1 VKIYRTHVLIAED
14 SKSILK
20 GAREIE
26 KALKEEIKKRG
37 LENEIAVI
45 PTGSLGLEDLGVAM
59 VIYPEGVIYAPV
71 EIKDIPEIVGEH
83 LLKGRIIKRLVK
95 KWEKQKVELGI
106 TKSESVMRSQYRAV
120 LRNVGLIN
128 PENIEEYIAQ
138 DGYVALEK
146 ALSTNPSGVIEEIKK
161 SELRGRGGAGFPTGL
176 KWEFTAK
183 APGNEKYIVCNADEG
198 EPGTFKD
205 REIMEGDPHSL
216 IEGMLIAGYATG
228 AHKGY
233 IYIRGEYALSIQRL
247 QKAIKDA
254 KSYGIL
260 GEKILGTDFSFDI
273 EVKKGAGAY
282 ICGEETALLESIEGK
297 RGEPRKKP
305 PYPPTFGLWGK
316 PTVIN
321 NVETLANIPLIVEKG
336 ADWFRSIGVPGTY
349 GTKLFSLMGDINWKG
364 VIEIPFGTPLSKI
377 VLDIGGGIKN
387 GKKLKAVV
395 LGGVSGSLILPE
407 ELDTPVDFNSL
418 ARIEAGPGSG
428 SIVVLSENRC
438 IVDIAKNIAYFFRHE
453 SCGKCTPCR
462 IGTEEMYKIIDRISR
477 GGGEEKDLVTI
488 ERLGENMKLTSFCG
502 LGQTASN
509 IIVQSIK
516 KFRSEWLIHIKEK
529 KCPVNICEMDWEEEQ
544 YYEEITEH

>member
-336 ADWFRSIGVPGTY
+336 VDWFRSIGVPGTY

>member
-1 VKIYRTHVLIAED
+1 MKIYRTHILIAED

-26 KALKEEIKKRG
+26 KTLKEEIKKRG

-59 VIYPEGVIYAPV
+59 IIYPEGVIYAPV
-71 EIKDIPEIVGEH
+71 EIKDIPEITEKH

-106 TKSESVMRSQYRAV
+106 TKSESVMQSQYRAV

-138 DGYVALEK
+138 DGYTALEK
-146 ALSTNPSGVIEEIKK
+146 ALSVSPSDVVEETKK

-176 KWEFTAK
+176 KWELTAK
-183 APGNEKYIVCNADEG
+183 APENEKYIVCNADEG

-205 REIMEGDPHSL
+205 REIIEGDPHSL

-233 IYIRGEYALSIQRL
+233 IYIRGEYTLAMQRL
-247 QKAIKDA
+247 QKAINDA

-273 EVKKGAGAY
+273 EAKKGAGAY

-321 NVETLANIPLIVEKG
+321 NVETLANIPLIIEKG
-336 ADWFRSIGVPGTY
+336 ADWFKSIGVPGTY

-377 VLDIGGGIKN
+377 VMDIGGGIKN

-418 ARIEAGPGSG
+418 AQIEAGPGSG
-428 SIVVLSENRC
+428 SIIALNEDRC

-462 IGTEEMYKIIDRISR
+462 VGTEEMYKIIDRISR
-477 GGGEEKDLVTI
+477 GGGEEKDLNML
-488 ERLGENMKLTSFCG
+488 ESLGKDMKLTSFCG
-502 LGQTASN
+502 LGQTAPN

-516 KFRSEWLIHIKEK
+516 KFRNEWLAHIKER
-529 KCPVNICEMDWEEEQ
+529 KCPTSVCIMDWEEEQ
-544 YYEEITEH
+544 YDKENSDC